1 MGGRAWIVP
10 GRAASVIANM
20 LIPGRRSQRLV
31 ITCAIGAPGELL
43 GGRAATRLF
52 LTVVAGVILLRACH
66 PLTERPGQRAHR

>member
-10 GRAASVIANM
+10 GRAAGVIANM
-20 LIPGRRSQRLV
+20 LIPRRRSQRLV
-31 ITCAIGAPGELL
+31 ITCVIGAAGVL

-52 LTVVAGVILLRACH
+52 PTVVAGVILLLACH

>member
-10 GRAASVIANM
+10 GRAASVMANM

-31 ITCAIGAPGELL
+31 SACAIGAAGELL

-52 LTVVAGVILLRACH
+52 LTVVAGVILLHACH
-66 PLTERPGQRAHR
+66 PLIERSGQRAYR

>member
-10 GRAASVIANM
+10 GRAASVMANM

-31 ITCAIGAPGELL
+31 ITCAIGAAGELL

-52 LTVVAGVILLRACH
+52 LTVVAGVIVLPVCH
-66 PLTERPGQRAHR
+66 PLTERSGHLAHR